1 MDFVKDI
8 RVCEERAKTGLRA
21 EIECPAMV
29 FDARE
34 ISGVSVP
41 EDPSAECDEAWV
53 LFREGRSHPELA
65 G

>member
-1 MDFVKDI
+1 MDFVKDVRI
-8 RVCEERAKTGLRA
+8 CEERAKTGLRA
-21 EIECPAMV
+21 EIEGPAMV

-34 ISGVSVP
+34 ISGVGVL
-41 EDPSAECDEAWV
+41 EFASAECDEAWV